1 MNILSKKHH
10 LAHLHK
16 EDDVMLLVQL
26 SKEFELKVIAN
37 HCMHVPRE
45 DVFYYLHSNN
55 IPIIYGLLVS
65 SPYKS

>member
-16 EDDVMLLVQL
+16 EDDVILLVQL
-26 SKEFELKVIAN
+26 SKVGLKVIAN
-37 HCMHVPRE
+37 HCMHVLRE
-45 DVFYYLHSNN
+45 DVFSYLHSNN